1 MWIIFSDFV
10 NVLHQESID
19 EVAQNVKFDDKA
31 DISTLIRKITPE
43 EAERKERLRFRLFVL
58 LIVLNLFMIGYL
70 TFEMVM
76 IFAGR

>member
-1 MWIIFSDFV
+1 MAK
-10 NVLHQESID
+10 NE
-19 EVAQNVKFDDKA
+19 
-31 DISTLIRKITPE
+31 KILTPE

-70 TFEMVM
+70 AFEMVM